1 MRETLSAFDLA
12 QYCTVVL
19 GCTHFNYFKDS
30 FHKILPEEI
39 IMLDG
44 SDGTV
49 KNLQHVLAEK
59 GLLETGQGRVTYY
72 MSGRLAEQQRPRY
85 ERLLRRLD
93 EMLIY

>member
-1 MRETLSAFDLA
+1 
-12 QYCTVVL
+12 
-19 GCTHFNYFKDS
+19 
-30 FHKILPEEI
+30 
-39 IMLDG
+39 MLDG

-72 MSGRLAEQQRPRY
+72 MSGRLAEQQRSRY

-93 EMLIY
+93 EMIIY